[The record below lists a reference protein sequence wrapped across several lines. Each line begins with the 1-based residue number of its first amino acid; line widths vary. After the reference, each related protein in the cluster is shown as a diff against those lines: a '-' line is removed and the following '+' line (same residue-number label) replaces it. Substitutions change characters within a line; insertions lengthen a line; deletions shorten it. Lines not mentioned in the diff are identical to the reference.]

1 MEKELSFGQT
11 VYIVSYFQQS
21 FGSSRKRRMM
31 CVIRNTHYEVVECRV
46 VSFNDKEVYLHSIGF
61 VKRLEIFI
69 DKDKAEER
77 LKQLEKEIVEKIKNE
92 KV

>member
-46 VSFNDKEVYLHSIGF
+46 VSFNDKEVYLHSQLRTITKARKMIRTKRKGGLFGF
-61 VKRLEIFI
+61 LE
-69 DKDKAEER
+69 R
-77 LKQLEKEIVEKIKNE
+77 T
-92 KV
+92 